1 MVALVVSLVAAL
13 SLGLTSWVPRILE
26 RDIGVADV
34 APGLLEVAQDA
45 RGVQSLGAGLSV
57 ALYDSGFRLARGSTV
72 LADTVTRGAP
82 VTAVMGTLDQ
92 VNGHPREEVTGTLM
106 HVRINAVRRVKDTVR
121 YSGVVH
127 DDTTSMPLRIDFQ
140 PIDGRIRM
148 DAAVPGAD
156 AVAIHLD
163 WRPATVGIAPALPE
177 QNLREGAYWV
187 DPTVVEQPAFTWV
200 LGTDVS
206 IAPVQVPACRRPA
219 PGRPDRRARV
229 GSTGRGHRH
238 GHPSRHRGR
247 LELMSTPVSPTPL
260 QRVAMVTVHTSPL
273 AQPGEGDAGGM
284 NVYVLEVA
292 RQLARRGIAV
302 DLFTRTTSASQPAVV
317 EVEPG
322 VVVRHVPAGPYE
334 GLSKEDLPGQ
344 LCAFAAGMMRV
355 AAHAP
360 PGYYDLVHS
369 HYWLSGQVGWLAADR
384 WGVPLVH
391 TMHTMARVK
400 NLHLAD
406 GDLPEPMGREIGE
419 AQVVEAADR
428 LVANTE
434 REARELVDLYDADP
448 DRVVVAEPG
457 VDLAVFH
464 PGSQLEARAAVGVPS
479 DAVLLLFVGRIQ
491 PLKAPDVLVKAA
503 AELVRR
509 RPDLRS
515 RVVVAILGGASGTGV
530 RNPMGLTE
538 LAEQRGIGDLVR
550 FVPPVDR
557 QTLAQWY
564 RAADVLAVPSHN
576 ESFGLVAV
584 EAQACGTPVVAANVG
599 GLPTAVGSAGI
610 LVDGHDTADWA
621 TAIAG
626 VVLDPER
633 RAGLSR
639 ASAEHAAAF
648 GWARTAERLAEVY
661 ADAMALPREASINEA
676 ETLTGIPQA
685 VIP

>member
-1 MVALVVSLVAAL
+1 
-13 SLGLTSWVPRILE
+13 
-26 RDIGVADV
+26 
-34 APGLLEVAQDA
+34 
-45 RGVQSLGAGLSV
+45 
-57 ALYDSGFRLARGSTV
+57 
-72 LADTVTRGAP
+72 
-82 VTAVMGTLDQ
+82 
-92 VNGHPREEVTGTLM
+92 
-106 HVRINAVRRVKDTVR
+106 
-121 YSGVVH
+121 
-127 DDTTSMPLRIDFQ
+127 
-140 PIDGRIRM
+140 
-148 DAAVPGAD
+148 
-156 AVAIHLD
+156 
-163 WRPATVGIAPALPE
+163 
-177 QNLREGAYWV
+177 
-187 DPTVVEQPAFTWV
+187 
-200 LGTDVS
+200 
-206 IAPVQVPACRRPA
+206 
-219 PGRPDRRARV
+219 
-229 GSTGRGHRH
+229 
-238 GHPSRHRGR
+238 
-247 LELMSTPVSPTPL
+247 MSTPVSPTPL

-448 DRVVVAEPG
+448 DRVVVVEPG

-464 PGSQLEARAAVGVPS
+464 PGSQPEARATVGVPS

-557 QTLAQWY
+557 PTLAQWY

-610 LVDGHDTADWA
+610 LVDGHDTAVWA

-648 GWARTAERLAEVY
+648 GWSRTAERLAEVY

>member
-1 MVALVVSLVAAL
+1 MTHSVVM
-13 SLGLTSWVPRILE
+13 
-26 RDIGVADV
+26 
-34 APGLLEVAQDA
+34 
-45 RGVQSLGAGLSV
+45 
-57 ALYDSGFRLARGSTV
+57 ST
-72 LADTVTRGAP
+72 
-82 VTAVMGTLDQ
+82 
-92 VNGHPREEVTGTLM
+92 HPRQRRL
-106 HVRINAVRRVKDTVR
+106 HRI
-121 YSGVVH
+121 
-127 DDTTSMPLRIDFQ
+127 
-140 PIDGRIRM
+140 
-148 DAAVPGAD
+148 
-156 AVAIHLD
+156 
-163 WRPATVGIAPALPE
+163 
-177 QNLREGAYWV
+177 
-187 DPTVVEQPAFTWV
+187 
-200 LGTDVS
+200 
-206 IAPVQVPACRRPA
+206 
-219 PGRPDRRARV
+219 
-229 GSTGRGHRH
+229 
-238 GHPSRHRGR
+238 
-247 LELMSTPVSPTPL
+247 
-260 QRVAMVTVHTSPL
+260 AMVTVHTSPL

-292 RQLARRGIAV
+292 RQLARRDIAV
-302 DLFTRTTSASQPAVV
+302 DLFTRTTSAAQLPVV

-322 VVVRHVPAGPYE
+322 VVVRHLAAGPYE

-406 GDLPEPMGREIGE
+406 GDEPEPRGREIGE

-428 LVANTE
+428 LVANTP
-434 REARELVDLYDADP
+434 REAAELVELYGADP
-448 DRVVVAEPG
+448 ARVAVAEPG
-457 VDLAVFH
+457 VDLTVFS
-464 PGSQLEARAAVGVPS
+464 PGSKAEARARVGIPA

-491 PLKAPDVLVKAA
+491 PLKAPDVLVRAA

-515 RVVVAILGGASGTGV
+515 SLVVGILGGASGTGV

-538 LAEQRGIGDLVR
+538 LAQQLGIADLVR

-557 QTLAQWY
+557 STLAQWY
-564 RAADVLAVPSHN
+564 RAADLVAVPSHS

-599 GLPTAVGSAGI
+599 GLPTAVGPAGV

-621 TAIAG
+621 TALEA
-626 VVLDPER
+626 VLRDPR
-633 RAGLSR
+633 GAAALARTSV
-639 ASAEHAAAF
+639 EHAAGF
-648 GWARTAERLAEVY
+648 SWARTAGRLAEVY
-661 ADAMALPREASINEA
+661 ADAMDHPREVPIHDA
-676 ETLTGIPQA
+676 ELLTGIPTA

>member
-1 MVALVVSLVAAL
+1 
-13 SLGLTSWVPRILE
+13 
-26 RDIGVADV
+26 
-34 APGLLEVAQDA
+34 
-45 RGVQSLGAGLSV
+45 
-57 ALYDSGFRLARGSTV
+57 
-72 LADTVTRGAP
+72 
-82 VTAVMGTLDQ
+82 
-92 VNGHPREEVTGTLM
+92 
-106 HVRINAVRRVKDTVR
+106 
-121 YSGVVH
+121 
-127 DDTTSMPLRIDFQ
+127 
-140 PIDGRIRM
+140 
-148 DAAVPGAD
+148 
-156 AVAIHLD
+156 
-163 WRPATVGIAPALPE
+163 
-177 QNLREGAYWV
+177 
-187 DPTVVEQPAFTWV
+187 
-200 LGTDVS
+200 
-206 IAPVQVPACRRPA
+206 
-219 PGRPDRRARV
+219 
-229 GSTGRGHRH
+229 
-238 GHPSRHRGR
+238 
-247 LELMSTPVSPTPL
+247 
-260 QRVAMVTVHTSPL
+260 MVTVHTSPL

-302 DLFTRTTSASQPAVV
+302 DLFTRTTSATQPAVV

-406 GDLPEPMGREIGE
+406 GDLPEPIGREIGE

-428 LVANTE
+428 LVANTSARPASSSTSTTPTPPGSSSPSRASTSPCSSPGRR
-434 REARELVDLYDADP
+434 REARAELGIPA
-448 DRVVVAEPG
+448 
-457 VDLAVFH
+457 
-464 PGSQLEARAAVGVPS
+464 

-509 RPDLRS
+509 RPDLRT

-557 QTLAQWY
+557 PTLAQWY

-599 GLPTAVGSAGI
+599 GLPTAVGPAGV

-621 TAIAG
+621 TAIAA

-639 ASAEHAAAF
+639 ASAEHAAGF

-661 ADAMALPREASINEA
+661 ADAMARPREASINDAEA
-676 ETLTGIPQA
+676 LTGIPTA

>member
-1 MVALVVSLVAAL
+1 
-13 SLGLTSWVPRILE
+13 
-26 RDIGVADV
+26 
-34 APGLLEVAQDA
+34 
-45 RGVQSLGAGLSV
+45 
-57 ALYDSGFRLARGSTV
+57 V
-72 LADTVTRGAP
+72 LRT
-82 VTAVMGTLDQ
+82 
-92 VNGHPREEVTGTLM
+92 E
-106 HVRINAVRRVKDTVR
+106 
-121 YSGVVH
+121 
-127 DDTTSMPLRIDFQ
+127 
-140 PIDGRIRM
+140 
-148 DAAVPGAD
+148 
-156 AVAIHLD
+156 
-163 WRPATVGIAPALPE
+163 
-177 QNLREGAYWV
+177 AYH
-187 DPTVVEQPAFTWV
+187 
-200 LGTDVS
+200 S
-206 IAPVQVPACRRPA
+206 
-219 PGRPDRRARV
+219 
-229 GSTGRGHRH
+229 
-238 GHPSRHRGR
+238 
-247 LELMSTPVSPTPL
+247 
-260 QRVAMVTVHTSPL
+260 
-273 AQPGEGDAGGM
+273 
-284 NVYVLEVA
+284 
-292 RQLARRGIAV
+292 
-302 DLFTRTTSASQPAVV
+302 
-317 EVEPG
+317 
-322 VVVRHVPAGPYE
+322 
-334 GLSKEDLPGQ
+334 
-344 LCAFAAGMMRV
+344 
-355 AAHAP
+355 

-369 HYWLSGQVGWLAADR
+369 HYWLSGQVGTLARDR

-448 DRVVVAEPG
+448 DRVAVAEPG
-457 VDLAVFH
+457 VDLAVFS

-538 LAEQRGIGDLVR
+538 LAQQRGIADLVR

-557 QTLAQWY
+557 PTLAQWY

-626 VVLDPER
+626 VVLEPER

-639 ASAEHAAAF
+639 ASAEHAAGF

-661 ADAMALPREASINEA
+661 ADAMARPREASINDAEA
-676 ETLTGIPQA
+676 LTGIPQA

>member
-1 MVALVVSLVAAL
+1 MTHSVVM
-13 SLGLTSWVPRILE
+13 
-26 RDIGVADV
+26 
-34 APGLLEVAQDA
+34 
-45 RGVQSLGAGLSV
+45 
-57 ALYDSGFRLARGSTV
+57 ST
-72 LADTVTRGAP
+72 
-82 VTAVMGTLDQ
+82 
-92 VNGHPREEVTGTLM
+92 HPRQRRL
-106 HVRINAVRRVKDTVR
+106 HRI
-121 YSGVVH
+121 
-127 DDTTSMPLRIDFQ
+127 
-140 PIDGRIRM
+140 
-148 DAAVPGAD
+148 
-156 AVAIHLD
+156 
-163 WRPATVGIAPALPE
+163 
-177 QNLREGAYWV
+177 
-187 DPTVVEQPAFTWV
+187 
-200 LGTDVS
+200 
-206 IAPVQVPACRRPA
+206 
-219 PGRPDRRARV
+219 
-229 GSTGRGHRH
+229 
-238 GHPSRHRGR
+238 
-247 LELMSTPVSPTPL
+247 
-260 QRVAMVTVHTSPL
+260 AMVTVHTSPL

-292 RQLARRGIAV
+292 RQLARRDIAV
-302 DLFTRTTSASQPAVV
+302 DLFTRTTSAAQPPVV

-322 VVVRHVPAGPYE
+322 VVVRHLAAGPYE

-406 GDLPEPMGREIGE
+406 GDEPEPRGREIGE

-428 LVANTE
+428 LVANTP
-434 REARELVDLYDADP
+434 REAAELVELYGADP
-448 DRVVVAEPG
+448 ARVAVAEPG
-457 VDLAVFH
+457 VDLTVFS
-464 PGSQLEARAAVGVPS
+464 PGSKAEARARVGIPA

-491 PLKAPDVLVKAA
+491 PLKAPDVLVRAA

-515 RVVVAILGGASGTGV
+515 SLVVGILGGASGTGV

-538 LAEQRGIGDLVR
+538 LAQQLGIADLVR

-557 QTLAQWY
+557 STLAQWY
-564 RAADVLAVPSHN
+564 RAADLVAVPSHS

-599 GLPTAVGSAGI
+599 GLPTAVGPAGV

-621 TAIAG
+621 TALEA
-626 VVLDPER
+626 VLRDPR
-633 RAGLSR
+633 GAAALARTSV
-639 ASAEHAAAF
+639 EHAAGF
-648 GWARTAERLAEVY
+648 SWARTAGRLAEVY
-661 ADAMALPREASINEA
+661 ADAMDHPREVPIHDA
-676 ETLTGIPQA
+676 ELLIGIPTA

>member
-1 MVALVVSLVAAL
+1 MTHSVV
-13 SLGLTSWVPRILE
+13 
-26 RDIGVADV
+26 
-34 APGLLEVAQDA
+34 
-45 RGVQSLGAGLSV
+45 
-57 ALYDSGFRLARGSTV
+57 
-72 LADTVTRGAP
+72 
-82 VTAVMGTLDQ
+82 
-92 VNGHPREEVTGTLM
+92 
-106 HVRINAVRRVKDTVR
+106 
-121 YSGVVH
+121 
-127 DDTTSMPLRIDFQ
+127 
-140 PIDGRIRM
+140 
-148 DAAVPGAD
+148 
-156 AVAIHLD
+156 
-163 WRPATVGIAPALPE
+163 
-177 QNLREGAYWV
+177 
-187 DPTVVEQPAFTWV
+187 
-200 LGTDVS
+200 
-206 IAPVQVPACRRPA
+206 
-219 PGRPDRRARV
+219 
-229 GSTGRGHRH
+229 
-238 GHPSRHRGR
+238 
-247 LELMSTPVSPTPL
+247 MSTH
-260 QRVAMVTVHTSPL
+260 QRQRRLHRIAMVTVHTSPL

-292 RQLARRGIAV
+292 RQLARRDIAV
-302 DLFTRTTSASQPAVV
+302 DLFTRTTSAAQPPVV

-322 VVVRHVPAGPYE
+322 VVVRHLAAGPYE

-406 GDLPEPMGREIGE
+406 GDEPEPRGREIGE

-428 LVANTE
+428 LVANTD
-434 REARELVDLYDADP
+434 REARELIELYDADP
-448 DRVVVAEPG
+448 ARVAVAEPG
-457 VDLAVFH
+457 VDLAVFS
-464 PGSQLEARAAVGVPS
+464 PGSRDEARARVGIPS

-491 PLKAPDVLVKAA
+491 PLKAPDVLVRAT

-515 RVVVAILGGASGTGV
+515 RLVVGILGGASGTGV

-538 LAEQRGIGDLVR
+538 LAQQLGIADLVR

-557 QTLAQWY
+557 SALAQWY
-564 RAADVLAVPSHN
+564 RAADLVAVPSHS

-599 GLPTAVGSAGI
+599 GLPTAVGPAGV

-621 TAIAG
+621 TALES
-626 VVLDPER
+626 VLRDPR
-633 RAGLSR
+633 GAAALARTSV
-639 ASAEHAAAF
+639 EHAAGF
-648 GWARTAERLAEVY
+648 SWARTAQRLAEVY
-661 ADAMALPREASINEA
+661 ADAMDHPREVPIHDA
-676 ETLTGIPQA
+676 ELLTGIPTA